1 MIQTA
6 ITGLGATA
14 HTIVCLRGFSVS
26 LGGLDTWHL
35 PPKDSCP
42 GQGSAMDRFM
52 LIADVA
58 ALLGQEAF
66 SQPGR
71 VCPVNALRPTWGPSA
86 MRDVIE

>member
-42 GQGSAMDRFM
+42 GQGSAMDRLM
-52 LIADVA
+52 LEAVIDLSKVA
-58 ALLGQEAF
+58 RRLSFDPKRSLARIVSTYGD
-66 SQPGR
+66 R
-71 VCPVNALRPTWGPSA
+71 
-86 MRDVIE
+86 